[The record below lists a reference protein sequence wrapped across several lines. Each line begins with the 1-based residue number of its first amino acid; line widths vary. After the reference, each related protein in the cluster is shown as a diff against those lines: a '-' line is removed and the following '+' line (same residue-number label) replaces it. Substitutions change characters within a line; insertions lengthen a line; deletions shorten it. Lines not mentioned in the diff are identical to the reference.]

1 MLSGKNGS
9 LKKVLL
15 IEDNEFNIRV
25 TDSFLYACGYPQ
37 VIVARN
43 LKEALSQFTKGFD
56 LVLLNVSLKDNLG
69 FEVCKK
75 LRQMPRGKN
84 VPILALAPK
93 GKGMRTKCFKAGVSS
108 VMSGRTSFNGFKEA
122 LQSVIN

>member
-1 MLSGKNGS
+1 MSKEKKEM

-15 IEDNEFNIRV
+15 IDNDQFNICV
-25 TDSFLYACGYPQ
+25 TDSFLYACGFSD
-37 VIVARN
+37 VTIARDS
-43 LKEALSQFTKGFD
+43 KEALSQFAKGFD

-93 GKGMRTKCFKAGVSS
+93 GKSMRSRCFKAGVSN
-108 VMSGRTSFNGFKEA
+108 VMSGRTSFKGFREA